1 MIIPHRGGRAGGS
14 LLPLSEKLA
23 PRKRTGLEFIY
34 GAGESAAEV
43 IVGSGVTTWKPRA
56 AVAQDG
62 DDLWRGGATAQQFF
76 SDPFISDAPVRLWEA
91 FKNPQSVQPSSIAA
105 GRAGGWFAARQTVCI
120 DGIVGHVRRNRAR
133 RQRQVGRTSHTAF
146 GLLQQSATPR
156 GQASVGVQHL
166 QPRRIAA
173 SVASLWFFIGEP
185 SQTAQVTPI
194 GAGQVAAIGESQI
207 LADEAGDGRLDGSGA
222 DSHPGLQIAGAG
234 LEYHTRFVPGT
245 STYVEGAAEKN
256 PMIRRGYSR
265 DHRPDCE
272 QLVIAL
278 IVNNEGFPFSY
289 ETFDGNRTDV
299 STMETILR
307 MVERKYG
314 KARRIWVFDR
324 GIVSE
329 ENLAAIRKR
338 DGQYLTGTPRSQM
351 KQFEAELLKEDWTQ
365 VRPEVEVKK
374 VAIPQGEETYI
385 LCRTSGRKEKEK
397 AIRNRFSN
405 SMETALK
412 GLEKA
417 IATGRLKD
425 RNKMERRLGKIQARH
440 PQVNDLYDVALKD
453 TAEGVRLFW
462 QIKEDRK
469 NWRESR
475 EGAYLL
481 RTNLQAETA
490 EELWSKYMQLTE
502 AEASFRALKSELSIR
517 PLFHQ
522 LEPRVK
528 AHVMVA
534 FLGYALWVT
543 LKHLLKRRPAIV
555 PKPSASGVEN
565 AQPMTPMK
573 AIALLST
580 LQSADIVLPTTDG
593 REIRLR
599 RITEPTAEQ
608 KSLLRQLGIS
618 LPEHL
623 QFHRECSA
631 DSAIA

>member
-1 MIIPHRGGRAGGS
+1 MFLRPHSRKKDGKDHTYWSLVETVRTADGPRQKTLCYLGELNSSAEARWLTTVEVFNQQGEAQQLKLFPSHVEPPPDDPQVARVLLNKVRLERTRQFGAS
-14 LLPLSEKLA
+14 LL
-23 PRKRTGLEFIY
+23 GLELWKRLELDRFFEQ
-34 GAGESAAEV
+34 AVDDKTADVPWSRVAALLA
-43 IVGSGVTTWKPRA
+43 INRLCAPGSELAIEQRWYPSTA
-56 AVAQDG
+56 L
-62 DDLWRGGATAQQFF
+62 DDL
-76 SDPFISDAPVRLWEA
+76 
-91 FKNPQSVQPSSIAA
+91 
-105 GRAGGWFAARQTVCI
+105 
-120 DGIVGHVRRNRAR
+120 
-133 RQRQVGRTSHTAF
+133 
-146 GLLQQSATPR
+146 
-156 GQASVGVQHL
+156 
-166 QPRRIAA
+166 
-173 SVASLWFFIGEP
+173 
-185 SQTAQVTPI
+185 
-194 GAGQVAAIGESQI
+194 
-207 LADEAGDGRLDGSGA
+207 
-222 DSHPGLQIAGAG
+222 LQIEEGKINDTRLYRCLDRILPHKTKLERHLKNRYGELFGAEFDV
-234 LEYHTRFVPGT
+234 LLYDLT

-256 PMIRRGYSR
+256 PMVRRGYSR

-338 DGQYLTGTPRSQM
+338 GGQYLTGTPRSQM
-351 KQFEAELLKEDWTQ
+351 KKFEAELLKDEWTQ

-374 VAIPQGEETYI
+374 VSIPQGEETYI

-417 IATGRLKD
+417 IVKGRLKD

-440 PQVNDLYDVALKD
+440 PQVNDLYDVALQD
-453 TAEGVRLFW
+453 TAEGVRLSW

-481 RTNLQAETA
+481 RTNLKAETA

-543 LKHLLKRRPAIV
+543 LKHLLKRRPAII
-555 PKPSASGVEN
+555 PKASASGVEN
-565 AQPMTPMK
+565 VESMTPMRS
-573 AIALLST
+573 IALLST

-608 KSLLRQLGIS
+608 KNLLRQLGIS

-623 QFHRECSA
+623 KFHRECSA

>member
-1 MIIPHRGGRAGGS
+1 MFLRAHGRKKDGKQHTYWSLVETVRTPDGPRQKTLCYLGELNNSAQARWLTTVEVFNQQGEAQQLKLFPSHVEPPPDDPQVARVLLNKVRLERTRQFGS
-14 LLPLSEKLA
+14 CFL
-23 PRKRTGLEFIY
+23 GLELWKRLELDRFFEQ
-34 GAGESAAEV
+34 AVDGESADVPWSRVAALLA
-43 IVGSGVTTWKPRA
+43 INRLCAPGSELAIEQRWYPSTA
-56 AVAQDG
+56 M
-62 DDLWRGGATAQQFF
+62 DDLLEIEEGKINDTRLYRCLDRILPHKTKLERHLKDRYGELFGAEF
-76 SDPFISDAPVRLWEA
+76 DV
-91 FKNPQSVQPSSIAA
+91 
-105 GRAGGWFAARQTVCI
+105 
-120 DGIVGHVRRNRAR
+120 
-133 RQRQVGRTSHTAF
+133 
-146 GLLQQSATPR
+146 LLYD
-156 GQASVGVQHL
+156 L
-166 QPRRIAA
+166 
-173 SVASLWFFIGEP
+173 
-185 SQTAQVTPI
+185 
-194 GAGQVAAIGESQI
+194 
-207 LADEAGDGRLDGSGA
+207 
-222 DSHPGLQIAGAG
+222 
-234 LEYHTRFVPGT
+234 T

-256 PMIRRGYSR
+256 PMVRRGYSR

-289 ETFDGNRTDV
+289 ETFNGNRTDV

-351 KQFEAELLKEDWTQ
+351 KQFEAELLKDDWAQ

-385 LCRTSGRKEKEK
+385 LCRTSGRKEKEQ
-397 AIRNRFSN
+397 AIRNRFSS

-412 GLEKA
+412 GLEKT
-417 IATGRLKD
+417 IAAGRLKD

-440 PQVNDLYDVALKD
+440 PQVNDLYDVELKD
-453 TAEGVRLFW
+453 TAEGARLFW

-481 RTNLQAETA
+481 RTNLQAESA

-502 AEASFRALKSELSIR
+502 AESSFRALKSELSIR

-543 LKHLLKRRPAIV
+543 LKHLLKRRPAFDS
-555 PKPSASGVEN
+555 KPSASGVDDV
-565 AQPMTPMK
+565 PPLSPMK

-580 LQSADIVLPTTDG
+580 LQSADIVLPTTDS

-599 RITEPTAEQ
+599 RVTDLTQEQ
-608 KSLLRQLGIS
+608 KSLLRQLGIN
-618 LPEHL
+618 LPERL
-623 QFHRECSA
+623 QFNRECSA
-631 DSAIA
+631 DSATA